1 MSKKVVGIAMGGYS
15 SEREISIESGNA
27 VYKALPQSRWDCYRI
42 VVDKD
47 LWTVIDNQE
56 KQYPLNLENLSFKM
70 DNKNVHFDE
79 INLFLCMRLHH
90 LHKHTA
96 NKNCF

>member
-1 MSKKVVGIAMGGYS
+1 MIKAYCMSKKVVGIAMGGYS

-56 KQYPLNLENLSFKM
+56 P
-70 DNKNVHFDE
+70 V
-79 INLFLCMRLHH
+79 I
-90 LHKHTA
+90 
-96 NKNCF
+96 

>member
-1 MSKKVVGIAMGGYS
+1 MRRKVVGIAMGGYS
-15 SEREISIESGNA
+15 LSEKFLL
-27 VYKALPQSRWDCYRI
+27 KAKRCLQSFTQSRWDCYRI

-70 DNKNVHFDE
+70 DNKNVHFYVVFNA
-79 INLFLCMRLHH
+79 IH
-90 LHKHTA
+90 
-96 NKNCF
+96 